1 MRFPLFTYFFVRMDI
16 CEYFMTKICFKIKI
30 SVFFFLPDNSHIERA
45 ESPPSE
51 ILNDRSP
58 TYFAETDVGWSN
70 GSKNSTV
77 DVDEKSRQKRIEE
90 EDRLAVPSPPPEDD
104 EVKTANE
111 TFGELGHSYTLRSS
125 LGYKSSCCCFPYHI
139 TNN

>member
-1 MRFPLFTYFFVRMDI
+1 MSLNFQWFI
-16 CEYFMTKICFKIKI
+16 
-30 SVFFFLPDNSHIERA
+30 FLPDNSHIDRA

-70 GSKNSTV
+70 GISSKKSTE

-104 EVKTANE
+104 EVKKMIIK
-111 TFGELGHSYTLRSS
+111 LCYS
-125 LGYKSSCCCFPYHI
+125 
-139 TNN
+139 